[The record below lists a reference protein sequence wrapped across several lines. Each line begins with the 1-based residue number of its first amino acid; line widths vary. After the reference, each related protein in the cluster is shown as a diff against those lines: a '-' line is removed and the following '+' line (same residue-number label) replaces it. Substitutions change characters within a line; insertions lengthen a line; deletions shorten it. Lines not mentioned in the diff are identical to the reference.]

1 MEYIMETNILGE
13 SKIYFPNTNEVYVDN
28 SGAMNASDEL
38 LSVFLFG
45 RIDDLGL
52 SLAGYSLKS
61 TERLE
66 DGLVKKTY
74 STTRNNLPPR
84 AEIVYNKDF
93 LPIYSATLTE
103 DGHPTVKVYY
113 SKYDLVGYTPFP
125 YRSTEVI
132 YNSQK
137 DSTIIRTIYSD
148 IKLDGNDAMFDFS
161 VPQNAKPLDMSAA
174 AQKK

>member
-1 MEYIMETNILGE
+1 M
-13 SKIYFPNTNEVYVDN
+13 
-28 SGAMNASDEL
+28 
-38 LSVFLFG
+38 
-45 RIDDLGL
+45 
-52 SLAGYSLKS
+52 
-61 TERLE
+61 
-66 DGLVKKTY
+66 KKTY

-84 AEIVYNKDF
+84 AEIVYNKDY

-132 YNSQK
+132 YNSRK